1 MAASP
6 ESIRSTVESYI
17 KAVASGTADEVLA
30 LYAEGATVEDPV
42 GSPVRTTPESIRE
55 FYGIIEPLEQEA
67 ELVTLRIAANTA
79 AFHFRLVTKMGD
91 QTFEIAPIDIMEFDD
106 AGKIVSMRAVW
117 GPEDMITG

>member
-6 ESIRSTVESYI
+6 ESIRSTVENYI
-17 KAVASGTADEVLA
+17 KAVASGTADDVLA

-55 FYGIIEPLEQEA
+55 FYAIIEPLEQEA

-91 QTFEIAPIDIMEFDD
+91 QTVEIAPIDIMEFDD